1 MQVITPSHHLI
12 RSLDSFP
19 TRWRGGV
26 LSIGNFDGVH
36 RGHRALI
43 QRVRS
48 MATSL
53 TAPAMVFTF
62 DPPPLRLLR
71 PDVSPAPL
79 TWMDRRAELLHR
91 LGVDMS
97 IAYPTCLELLKLDA
111 VSFFE
116 RVLVGELGIRGLV
129 EGPNFRFGKDRKGD
143 VGLLETLCRRH
154 GMEFEVVEA
163 EMDGDLWYSSSLIR
177 EWIERGEI
185 QRANAALVEPYRLLG
200 IVGHGAA
207 RGRTLGFPT
216 ANLEQ
221 LPVLVPAHG
230 VYAAKVVGASKSIDT
245 LGIAAAVHIG
255 PNPTFGE
262 HATKVEAHLIGFHGD
277 LYGQALEL
285 EIHGR
290 VREVQRFAS
299 KEALL
304 AQLQSDIESVSRTVA
319 LAASSM

>member
-1 MQVITPSHHLI
+1 MQAITTSHHLL
-12 RSLDSFP
+12 RTLEALP

-43 QRVRS
+43 QRLRS
-48 MATSL
+48 MAAAL
-53 TAPAMVFTF
+53 NAPAMVFTF

-71 PDVSPAPL
+71 PECSPAPL

-91 LGVDMS
+91 LGVDMT
-97 IAYPTCLELLKLDA
+97 IAYPTRLELLQLDA

-116 RVLVGELGIRGLV
+116 RILVGELGIRGLV
-129 EGPNFRFGKDRKGD
+129 EGPNFRFGKDRTGD
-143 VGLLETLCRRH
+143 VELLERLCRRH
-154 GMEFEVVEA
+154 GIAFEVVEA
-163 EMDGDLWYSSSLIR
+163 ELDGETWYSSSLIR
-177 EWIERGEI
+177 ESIERGEI
-185 QRANAALVEPYRLLG
+185 ERANTALVEPYRLLG
-200 IVGHGAA
+200 TVGHGAA

-230 VYAAKVVGASKSIDT
+230 VYAAKVVGASKSIDA
-245 LGIAAAVHIG
+245 LGIAAAVNIG

-262 HATKVEAHLIGFHGD
+262 QATKIEAHLIGFQGD

-285 EIHGR
+285 EIYGR

-304 AQLQSDIESVSRTVA
+304 AQLQRDIDKVSQIVA
-319 LAASSM
+319 MSPSEV

>member
-1 MQVITPSHHLI
+1 MQAITPSHHLL
-12 RSLDSFP
+12 RSLESFP

-43 QRVRS
+43 QRLRS
-48 MATSL
+48 MASSL

-79 TWMDRRAELLHR
+79 TWMDRRADLLHR

-116 RVLVGELGIRGLV
+116 RVLLGELGIRGLV

-154 GMEFEVVEA
+154 GIEFEVVEA
-163 EMDGDLWYSSSLIR
+163 ELDGDLWYSSSLIR

-185 QRANAALVEPYRLLG
+185 ERANAALVEPYRLLG
-200 IVGHGAA
+200 IVSHGAA

-262 HATKVEAHLIGFHGD
+262 HAHKVEAHLIGFHGD

-299 KEALL
+299 KEELL
-304 AQLQSDIESVSRTVA
+304 SQLQRDIENVSRIVA
-319 LAASSM
+319 LTASAV